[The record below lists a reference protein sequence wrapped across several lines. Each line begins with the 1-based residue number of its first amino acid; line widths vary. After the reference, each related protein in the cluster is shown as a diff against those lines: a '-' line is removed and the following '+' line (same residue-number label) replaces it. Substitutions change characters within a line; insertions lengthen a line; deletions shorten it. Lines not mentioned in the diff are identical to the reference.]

1 MSKKSRRRNKKILGA
16 LGALGLGLALANRG
30 KGTEMSNISVDSGR
44 GGDSSSADAR
54 VKANTKTP
62 EKVYQDAIMR
72 GEKGT
77 KFVKPDLRF
86 GQVID
91 KEGEVKTIRPFENAG
106 LTLGISKRKK
116 DMDTYKGYATKKGN
130 SRGDFGLT
138 GKPEKKDYFGA
149 TIFPKSQAADNYAAD
164 IREYMSTQ
172 GLKKGGRV
180 GCGIAKKGFG
190 RALKKVRNKMGYM
203 KDGGRAK

>member
-91 KEGEVKTIRPFENAG
+91 KEGEVKTVRPFKFLDPSG
-106 LTLGISKRKK
+106 GDKKLKLTDNSLRAKNRKV
-116 DMDTYKGYATKKGN
+116 DIFGN
-130 SRGDFGLT
+130 KEPN
-138 GKPEKKDYFGA
+138 KPMLA
-149 TIFPKSQAADNYAAD
+149 TIFPKSQTADNYAAD
-164 IREYMSTQ
+164 MRDFGRTMQY
-172 GLKKGGRV
+172 KKGGRV

-190 RALKKVRNKMGYM
+190 RALKKGK
-203 KDGGRAK
+203 K